1 MSGHKKQKK
10 SQLINRLITYLIV
23 VLILTVLYF
32 IPDRFLF
39 EGKESLCLHKMI
51 LGIECPLCGITRAA
65 HELLHLRFLSAFQYN
80 FTVYLLS
87 FFILADLADHLFS
100 GTKLKLIKKFA
111 LITLLTGFGLIYFL
125 RLGFYFGWI

>member
-1 MSGHKKQKK
+1 MPRQKK
-10 SQLINRLITYLIV
+10 LKNSHFLNRIITYLIV

-32 IPDRFLF
+32 IPDHFLF

-51 LGIECPLCGITRAA
+51 LGIECPLCGMTRAA

-87 FFILADLADHLFS
+87 FFILTDLADHLVPD
-100 GTKLKLIKKFA
+100 TKLRMIRKLA
-111 LITLLTGFGLIYFL
+111 LITLLTGFGVIYFL